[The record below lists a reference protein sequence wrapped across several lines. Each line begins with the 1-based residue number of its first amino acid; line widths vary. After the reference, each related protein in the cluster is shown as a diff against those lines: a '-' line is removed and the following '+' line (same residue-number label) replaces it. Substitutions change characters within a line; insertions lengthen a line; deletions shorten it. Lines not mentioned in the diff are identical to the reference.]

1 MANDTP
7 KRRGRPRKDP
17 NDTTTAPYV
26 KHRYD
31 TEGKRGRPKKNP
43 YEGSGWGGKREGAG
57 LKPYLE
63 ESERKNAS
71 INFRVRAVTKRRYE
85 LLRDTGMDVVDAISG
100 YIDRMAA
107 TRLGANNIPDNWT
120 PPKKK

>member
-7 KRRGRPRKDP
+7 KKRGRPRKDP
-17 NDTTTAPYV
+17 DDTTTAPYV
-26 KHRYD
+26 KHRYE

-85 LLRDTGMDVVDAISG
+85 LLRDTGMDVVDAISA

-107 TRLGANNIPDNWT
+107 TRLGANNIPDSWT